1 MGNYINSF
9 DRSLSS
15 GSSRAVGSAGKT
27 IAPLPLLVGKE
38 GKPSLKT
45 PPHIFRRSF
54 GPAVAVKTDVTKDGK
69 HNGGTKISEIREFVK
84 LFHEQLNEFILG
96 RYCKCFF
103 NMPI

>member
-27 IAPLPLLVGKE
+27 ITPLPLLMGKE

-54 GPAVAVKTDVTKDGK
+54 GPAVAVKTDVTKSPNTMGALRFQK
-69 HNGGTKISEIREFVK
+69 SVS
-84 LFHEQLNEFILG
+84 L
-96 RYCKCFF
+96 
-103 NMPI
+103 